1 MARTPTEHAA
11 VQRSKALLETE
22 VSRNGGGASF
32 RVAVR
37 HTDPDHDSS
46 ATFHW
51 GPAFD
56 SNMSAVIAHVKGV
69 APGEVDLLEEA
80 KTAAARAAEEY
91 PESDG
96 WEVSIEAIVP
106 HPDNVG
112 DENDRHL
119 ARRVEGG

>member
-1 MARTPTEHAA
+1 MARTPTEQAA

-22 VSRNGGGASF
+22 VSRGGGGSLF

-37 HTDPDHDSS
+37 HTDPDHHSS

-56 SNMSAVIAHVKGV
+56 ENLAGVIAHVKGV
-69 APGEVDLLEEA
+69 APGDVDLLEEA
-80 KTAAARAAEEY
+80 KTAADRAAEEY

-106 HPDNVG
+106 HPD
-112 DENDRHL
+112 EPDRHV
-119 ARRVEGG
+119 ARRVEEE